1 MKPQEFK
8 PLQTAR
14 LDLKPLVATFDFANE
29 LFDIISKNKDFFKFI
44 PIIAE
49 VKTAEEEFDFLRSA
63 ERGWRNKTSADYG
76 IYLRG
81 TNDFVGICSFFF
93 KEKNYESGEIGYWL
107 NPKHSGHGFMAEALQ
122 AISDSFFDM
131 GVKRIQMAINP
142 DNISSWKTAEKCGFE
157 REGIMRSRWNN
168 SILKKREDMAL
179 YAKIN
184 DK

>member
-1 MKPQEFK
+1 
-8 PLQTAR
+8 
-14 LDLKPLVATFDFANE
+14 
-29 LFDIISKNKDFFKFI
+29 
-44 PIIAE
+44 
-49 VKTAEEEFDFLRSA
+49 
-63 ERGWRNKTSADYG
+63 
-76 IYLRG
+76 
-81 TNDFVGICSFFF
+81 
-93 KEKNYESGEIGYWL
+93 
-107 NPKHSGHGFMAEALQ
+107 MAEALQ